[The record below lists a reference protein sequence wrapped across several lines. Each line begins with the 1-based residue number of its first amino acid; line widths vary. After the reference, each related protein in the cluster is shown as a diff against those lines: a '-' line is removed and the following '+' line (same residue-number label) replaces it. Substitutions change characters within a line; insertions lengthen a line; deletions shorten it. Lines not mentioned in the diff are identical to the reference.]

1 MASGTPDPRTQMR
14 RLAIAA
20 VFAWGAVA
28 SAQQPAGESIEV
40 RVVNIDVVVRD
51 KAGKPVTGLTKD
63 DFEIFENNK
72 KQEITNLYEV
82 RPSAPAAAAKVT
94 PQPSNAAAPA
104 ATEAPADARRRNIV
118 MFVDNYSLAPFQRNK
133 ILKSLQKF
141 IDDSVRPQDQVMLV
155 LCTQQTKVIT
165 PFTSDRKLLQQGIE
179 SIRQTANS
187 GFNRQRSVEEIKRRV
202 NEYID
207 AGKEGRRPW
216 RDYYQ
221 MSLSLVESDTEEVIF
236 ASKNTLAS
244 LGQTTTALSGME
256 GKNVLIFAGAHLP
269 EHPGVEMYQWL
280 YNAFLPYMGNVTF
293 TSEGIL
299 GKSGSMQHYSIEEA
313 AKMASVSGVALYIID
328 AADTRDTSS
337 AERSSATDQTE
348 QFLTFTNTAMAYQTL
363 ARISGGLALTNSQN
377 FDVAFQTL
385 ADDLNS
391 YYSLGF
397 KPSGGAD
404 NARRNLVVK
413 TKNAQYNVRTRETY
427 ATKSTEDE
435 MSARVIAN
443 INNSDPRGT
452 WKIELHP
459 GTPELQGNEYRV
471 PIEISIA
478 PTITLLPQN
487 ADLAGGFTVYIV
499 VGSGGRTSKVIKS
512 PHPVKIPAEVEEEFR
527 MSPMTYKTVILMTR
541 GENILSTGILD
552 QTSNN
557 SGFARATVTVP

>member
-1 MASGTPDPRTQMR
+1 MKRF
-14 RLAIAA
+14 AIAA
-20 VFAWGAVA
+20 VLAWSAVA
-28 SAQQPAGESIEV
+28 SSAQQPASESIEV
-40 RVVNIDVVVRD
+40 RVVNVDVVVRD

-82 RPSAPAAAAKVT
+82 RPSTSPAAVIAT
-94 PQPSNAAAPA
+94 PQPSSAAVPA
-104 ATEAPADARRRNIV
+104 ATEAPADTRRRNIV
-118 MFVDNYSLAPFQRNK
+118 MFVDNYSLAPFQRDK

-179 SIRQTANS
+179 SIKQTASS
-187 GFNRQRSVEEIKRRV
+187 GFNRQHSVEEVKRRV

-216 RDYYQ
+216 SDFYQ

-236 ASKNTLAS
+236 ASKNTLAA
-244 LGQTTTALSGME
+244 LGQTTAALSGME
-256 GKNVLIFAGAHLP
+256 GKNALIFAGAHLP

-280 YNAFLPYMGNVTF
+280 YNAFLPYMRSVPI
-293 TSEGIL
+293 TSESIL

-313 AKMASVSGVALYIID
+313 AKTASVSGVALYIID
-328 AADTRDTSS
+328 AADSRDTSS

-363 ARISGGLALTNSQN
+363 ARISGGLALMNSEN
-377 FDVAFQTL
+377 FDLVFKTL

-397 KPSGGAD
+397 KPSNGAD
-404 NARRNLVVK
+404 GARRNLVVK
-413 TKNAQYNVRTRETY
+413 TKNARYNVRTRETY

-435 MSARVIAN
+435 MSARDIAN
-443 INNSDPRGT
+443 ITNSDPRGT

-459 GTPELQGNEYRV
+459 GTPEQQGNEYRV

-499 VGSGGRTSKVIKS
+499 VGSGGRMSKVIKS
-512 PHPVKIPAEVEEEFR
+512 PHPVKIPAEVEDEFR
-527 MSPMTYKTVILMTR
+527 MTPMTYKAVILMTR
-541 GENILSTGILD
+541 GENILSAGILD

-557 SGFARATVTVP
+557 SGFARATVMIP

>member
-1 MASGTPDPRTQMR
+1 MKRFAM
-14 RLAIAA
+14 AA
-20 VFAWGAVA
+20 VLAWSAVA
-28 SAQQPAGESIEV
+28 SSAQQPASESIEV
-40 RVVNIDVVVRD
+40 RVVNVDVVVRD
-51 KAGKPVTGLTKD
+51 KAAKPVTGLTKD

-82 RPSAPAAAAKVT
+82 RPLSAAATPKTA
-94 PQPSNAAAPA
+94 PQPSNAAVPA
-104 ATEAPADARRRNIV
+104 ASEAPTDTRRRNIV
-118 MFVDNYSLAPFQRNK
+118 MFVDNYSLAPFQRDK
-133 ILKSLQKF
+133 ILESLQKF
-141 IDDSVRPQDQVMLV
+141 IDDSVRQQDQVMLV

-179 SIRQTANS
+179 SIKLTASS
-187 GFNRQRSVEEIKRRV
+187 GFNRQHSVEEVKRRV

-216 RDYYQ
+216 RDFYQ

-236 ASKNTLAS
+236 ASKNTLSS
-244 LGQTTTALSGME
+244 LAQTSTALAGME

-269 EHPGVEMYQWL
+269 EHPGVELYQWL
-280 YNAFLPYMGNVTF
+280 YNAFLPYLGSVTL

-313 AKMASVSGVALYIID
+313 AKTASVSGVALYIID
-328 AADTRDTSS
+328 AADSRDTSS

-348 QFLTFTNTAMAYQTL
+348 QFVTFANTAMAYQTL
-363 ARISGGLALTNSQN
+363 ARISGGIALTNTAN

-397 KPSGGAD
+397 KPSSGAD

-413 TKNAQYNVRTRETY
+413 IKNAQYSVRTRETY

-459 GTPELQGNEYRV
+459 GTPEQQGNEYRV
-471 PIEISIA
+471 PIEIAIA

-512 PHPVKIPAEVEEEFR
+512 QHPVKIPADVEDEFR
-527 MSPMTYKTVILMTR
+527 MTPMTYKATVLMTR
-541 GENILSTGILD
+541 GENILSAGILD

-557 SGFARATVTVP
+557 SGFARATVVIP